1 MQTEGA
7 TTFPQYRKKRSAVL
21 SEDIDQL
28 LAELCVEWGFCNQL
42 TASVLL
48 GKCNRVH
55 AADFA
60 EAVLVAEGMNPE
72 SEAKCFRAIA
82 CEFTKRYGELATPE
96 NYDYEK
102 KS

>member
-1 MQTEGA
+1 M
-7 TTFPQYRKKRSAVL
+7 
-21 SEDIDQL
+21 
-28 LAELCVEWGFCNQL
+28 
-42 TASVLL
+42 
-48 GKCNRVH
+48 H

-72 SEAKCFRAIA
+72 YEAKWFRAIA
-82 CEFTKRYGELATPE
+82 CEFTKRYGELATQE